1 MKETAF
7 YSGFFHFIPTECR
20 YVVFIWPE
28 TLISGLYFVDAVG
41 ADVLALIT
49 DDIFRIIAKNAGRL
63 VLFEDDTVPVHK
75 NFQRVAFRNIER
87 TPHFD
92 RQHDTAELVNLSDD
106 PC

>member
-1 MKETAF
+1 MKETA
-7 YSGFFHFIPTECR
+7 YKSGFFHFMSGEVGH
-20 YVVFIWPE
+20 VVFLWPE
-28 TLISGLYFVDAVG
+28 KSISGLYFVDAIG

-63 VLFEDDTVPVHK
+63 VLFEDDAVPVHK
-75 NFQRVAFRNIER
+75 DFQRVAFRNIER
-87 TPHFD
+87 APHFD